1 MPEEI
6 KWGII
11 GPGKIAGLFAHDLL
25 MVEGAR
31 IYAVASRDAERGRT
45 FAESFGADVCYGSY
59 HDLVTDPRVDVVYVA
74 TPHVFHFPHTMLALS
89 HGKPVLCEK
98 PLAMNEAEVMAMT
111 GEAGKR
117 GLFLM
122 EALWTRFIPATG
134 KVLELLG
141 EGAIGEVLSVE
152 ADFGFLADTDPQ
164 KRMYNLALGGGSLMD
179 IGIYPVYLSLLIMGL
194 PEKIQAKATFANSRV
209 DNHCSMVF
217 DYGQGRRALLESTT
231 LKNTPTGAVIRGSK
245 GLIRMHPRFHH
256 CKKISLQTKGK
267 TREFEIGYRGNGFC
281 DEIEEVMHCLQTA
294 KTQSDKM
301 PHSMSLDLIRTLDRV
316 RAEIGLVFNETM

>member
-6 KWGII
+6 RWGII
-11 GPGKIAGLFAHDLL
+11 GLGKIANLFAHDLL
-25 MVEGAR
+25 LVEGSR
-31 IYAVASRDAERGRT
+31 LQAVASRDAERSRA
-45 FAESFGADVCYGSY
+45 FAARYGADVCYSSY
-59 HDLVTDPRVDVVYVA
+59 EELVSDPQVDVVYVA
-74 TPHVFHFPHTMLALS
+74 TPHVFHFPHSMLALS

-98 PLAMNEAEVMAMT
+98 PLAMNQSEVQAMMD
-111 GEAGKR
+111 EAGSR

-152 ADFGFLADTDPQ
+152 ADFGFLADTDPL

-179 IGIYPVYLSLLIMGL
+179 IGIYPVYLSLLTMGL
-194 PEKIQAKATFANSRV
+194 PHEVHAMATFASTGV
-209 DNHCSMVF
+209 DNFCTMEF
-217 DYGQGRRALLESTT
+217 DYGHGRKAFLESTT
-231 LKNTPTGAVIRGSK
+231 LRNTPTGAVIRGSK
-245 GLIRMHPRFHH
+245 GVIRMHPRFHH
-256 CKKISLQTKGK
+256 CKKLSLQTQES

-281 DEIEEVMHCLQTA
+281 DEIEEVMHCLRA
-294 KTQSDKM
+294 GKMQSEKM

-316 RAEIGLVFNETM
+316 RAEIGLMYNATT